1 MTDPFAPTYQALIDR
16 VPLPAEARIEGRRT
30 RYRQADTE
38 LIGYRA
44 IDSAQQGR
52 RPAVLIVP
60 DWYGAG
66 PHPRARAHMLA
77 RRGWLGFVVD
87 VYGEGRVIPDD
98 ADAAA
103 EASRYYRDPALL
115 YARIRAAYDAV
126 AGDPDVDPARIAIL
140 GFCFGGMAALEFTR
154 HGDPLVATASFHGT
168 LIPHDPPDVDRI
180 QGSLL
185 IAAGAEDEAVSDAD
199 LLAFEH
205 ELRSRPDL
213 DWQVVLYAGAPHSF
227 TVPGTEAY
235 RPAADR
241 RSWAALE
248 SLLTERFS
256 GRPVD

>member
-1 MTDPFAPTYQALIDR
+1 MTTPFTPTYQALIDR
-16 VPLPAEARIEGRRT
+16 IPLPTGARVEGQEAWYSQG
-30 RYRQADTE
+30 DTD
-38 LIGYRA
+38 LVGYRA
-44 IDSAQQGR
+44 VDTVQQGR

-66 PHPRARAHMLA
+66 PHPRARAHMIA

-87 VYGEGRVIPDD
+87 VYGGGRVISDD
-98 ADAAA
+98 SEAAA

-115 YARIRAAYDAV
+115 YDRVRAAYDAIV
-126 AGDPDVDPARIAIL
+126 ADPDADPARIAIL

-168 LIPHDPPDVDRI
+168 LIPHDPPDVSRI
-180 QGSLL
+180 RGSLL

-205 ELRSRPDL
+205 ELRSRRDL

-227 TVPGTEAY
+227 TVPGTDAY

-248 SLLTERFS
+248 ALLQERFA
-256 GRPVD
+256 

>member
-1 MTDPFAPTYQALIDR
+1 MTDEFAPMYQALIDR
-16 VPLPAEARIEGRRT
+16 VPLPPGGRIQGRQT
-30 RYRQADTE
+30 HYRQADTE
-38 LIGYRA
+38 LVGYRA
-44 IDSAQQGR
+44 VDSTQRGR

-66 PHPRARAHMLA
+66 PHPRARAHMVA

-87 VYGEGRVIPDD
+87 VYGEGRVIPED

-115 YARIRAAYDAV
+115 YARLRAAYDTVTA
-126 AGDPDVDPARIAIL
+126 DPDVDPGRVAIL
-140 GFCFGGMAALEFTR
+140 GFCFGGMAALEFAR
-154 HGDPLVATASFHGT
+154 HGDALVATASFHGT

-180 QGSLL
+180 RGSLL

-205 ELRSRPDL
+205 ELRSRADL
-213 DWQVVLYAGAPHSF
+213 DWQVLLYAGAPHSF
-227 TVPGTEAY
+227 TVPGTDAY
-235 RPAADR
+235 RPAAER

-248 SLLTERFS
+248 SLLTEQFAH
-256 GRPVD
+256 RPS